1 VTAEFTGIRDIP
13 LGQLTRFPG
22 NARYGNVP
30 AIRQSLKRNG
40 QYRALIVRDTGN
52 ALVILAGNHTYDA
65 LRANGARTGRCEVL
79 TCDDQTAR
87 RINLADN
94 RTAELGG
101 TDLDA
106 LAELLSYLDGDYLGT
121 GYTESEVERLI
132 NPELPPS
139 FGEYDETAA
148 HGVAAPKATCPE
160 CGHTFNP
167 RAIG

>member
-1 VTAEFTGIRDIP
+1 MTAEFTGIRDIP
-13 LGQLTRFPG
+13 LAQLTRFPG
-22 NARYGNVP
+22 NARYGNVA

-65 LRANGARTGRCEVL
+65 LRANGHRTGRCEVL

-101 TDLDA
+101 TDQDA
-106 LAELLSYLDGDYLGT
+106 LAELLSYLDGDYEGT
-121 GYTESEVERLI
+121 GYTAEEVERLI
-132 NPELPPS
+132 SVPDFAPADNVPRLDELEPRPCQRC
-139 FGEYDETAA
+139 GYDTANDPDA
-148 HGVAAPKATCPE
+148 LK
-160 CGHTFNP
+160 P
-167 RAIG
+167 R